1 MQKPHSG
8 FALTVNG
15 DKVEVTQIFDAS
27 DAQKAGLLLG
37 DKVVEINGSGLS
49 VSTDTE
55 RCETSLWLSSEFDAG
70 SVKTI
75 KINRDDELIEIV
87 F

>member
-1 MQKPHSG
+1 
-8 FALTVNG
+8 V
-15 DKVEVTQIFDAS
+15 IR
-27 DAQKAGLLLG
+27 
-37 DKVVEINGSGLS
+37 GSGLS